1 VFLRTKCNYL
11 ILLTLLCQ
19 LTAYNQVQYCL
30 KEAAMADL
38 STQFLGLPVTN
49 PLMNASG
56 VWCSLASQLEA
67 LAESTA
73 GAMVSKSCTLQPRD
87 GNPEPRYRVIHAPL
101 YGSIN
106 SMGLPNEGFAYYLRY
121 AQRHDYEQKPLF
133 ISLSGLTLDDNLTMV
148 DSLKDAVT
156 PAILEINLSCPNVP
170 GKSQIG
176 YDFEAMDTLLAEVSS
191 GYQRPFGVKLPP
203 YFDMAHFDEAAEILN
218 RYPLVAFVT
227 CINSIGNALVID
239 LDSESALIKPKDGFG
254 GLGGDYVLPTA
265 LANVNAF
272 YRRCPDKAVIG
283 CGGVKSG
290 AEAFL
295 HILAGATLVQIGT
308 TLHEEGPEIF
318 QRVACELVQLMDDKG
333 YQTTAQFRGR
343 LKTL

>member
-1 VFLRTKCNYL
+1 
-11 ILLTLLCQ
+11 
-19 LTAYNQVQYCL
+19 
-30 KEAAMADL
+30 MADL
-38 STQFLGLPVTN
+38 TTQFLDLPVKN
-49 PLMNASG
+49 PVMNAAG
-56 VWCSLASQLEA
+56 VWCSVASQLEA
-67 LAESTA
+67 LAESAA
-73 GAMVSKSCTLQPRD
+73 GAMVTKSCTLQPRD
-87 GNPEPRYRVIHAPL
+87 GNPEPRYRVLDGDKPF
-101 YGSIN
+101 GSIN

-121 AQRHDYEQKPLF
+121 AQRHDYEEKPLF
-133 ISLSGLTLDDNLTMV
+133 VSLSGLTLDDNLTMI

-156 PAILEINLSCPNVP
+156 PAILEVNLSCPNVP

-176 YDFEAMDTLLAEVSS
+176 YDFESMDTLLAEVSS

-239 LDSESALIKPKDGFG
+239 LASETTLIKPKDGFG

-272 YRRCPDKAVIG
+272 YRRCPNKTIIG
-283 CGGVKSG
+283 CGGIKSG
-290 AEAFL
+290 REAFM

-308 TLHEEGPEIF
+308 SLYEEGPGIF
-318 QRVACELVQLMDDKG
+318 QRVLDELSAIMDEKG
-333 YQTTAQFRGR
+333 YATTEEFRGK

>member
-1 VFLRTKCNYL
+1 
-11 ILLTLLCQ
+11 
-19 LTAYNQVQYCL
+19 
-30 KEAAMADL
+30 MADL
-38 STQFLGLPVTN
+38 TTQFLELPLKN

-56 VWCSLASQLEA
+56 VWCSVASQLEA
-67 LAESTA
+67 LAESAA

-87 GNPEPRYRVIHAPL
+87 GNPEPRYRVINGERTF
-101 YGSIN
+101 GSIN

-133 ISLSGLTLDDNLTMV
+133 MSISGLTLDDNLTMV
-148 DSLKDAVT
+148 DSLKDAVI
-156 PAILEINLSCPNVP
+156 PALLEVNLSCPNVP

-176 YDFEAMDTLLAEVSS
+176 YDFDAMDTLLAEVSS

-239 LDSESALIKPKDGFG
+239 IDSETTLIKPKDGFG

-272 YRRCPDKAVIG
+272 YRRCPEKTIIG

-290 AEAFL
+290 TEAFL
-295 HILAGATLVQIGT
+295 HLLAGATLVQIGT
-308 TLHEEGPEIF
+308 SLYEEGPGIF
-318 QRVACELVQLMDDKG
+318 PRVLDELAAIMDDKG
-333 YQTTAQFRGR
+333 YKTIADFRGK
-343 LKTL
+343 LKTIA

>member
-1 VFLRTKCNYL
+1 
-11 ILLTLLCQ
+11 
-19 LTAYNQVQYCL
+19 
-30 KEAAMADL
+30 MAKL
-38 STQFLGLPVTN
+38 STHFLDLPVAN

-56 VWCSLASQLEA
+56 VWCSVASQLEA
-67 LAESTA
+67 LAESTS
-73 GAMVSKSCTLQPRD
+73 GAMVTKSCTLQPRD
-87 GNPEPRYRVIHAPL
+87 GNPEPRYRVLADAGQL
-101 YGSIN
+101 FGSIN
-106 SMGLPNEGFAYYLRY
+106 SMGLPNEGFAYYLHY
-121 AQRHDYEQKPLF
+121 AQRHDHEAKPLF
-133 ISLSGLTLDDNLTMV
+133 MSLSGLTLDDNLTMI

-156 PAILEINLSCPNVP
+156 PTILEVNLSCPNVP

-218 RYPLVAFVT
+218 RYPLVAFIT
-227 CINSIGNALVID
+227 CINSVGNALMID
-239 LDSESALIKPKDGFG
+239 LDSETTLIKPKDGFG

-272 YRRCPDKAVIG
+272 YRRCPDKAIIG

-290 AEAFL
+290 REAFL
-295 HILAGATLVQIGT
+295 HILSGATLVQLGT
-308 TLHEEGPEIF
+308 ALYEEGPGIF
-318 QRVACELVQLMDDKG
+318 PRVLAELAELMDEKG
-333 YQTTAQFRGR
+333 YTSPDDFRGK